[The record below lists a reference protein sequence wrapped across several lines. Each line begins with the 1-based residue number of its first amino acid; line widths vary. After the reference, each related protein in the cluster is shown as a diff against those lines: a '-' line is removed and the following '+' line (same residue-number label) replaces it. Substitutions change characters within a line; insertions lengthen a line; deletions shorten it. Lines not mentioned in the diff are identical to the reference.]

1 MAIIRKGEAHWSGS
15 LTEGSGRVKGASGA
29 VDAPYSVKS
38 RTADGPGTNPEELIA
53 AAHAGCYSMMLSALL
68 SGAGKPPTS
77 IDTVAAVHM
86 ELLNPGIKISKIV
99 LTTKASVP
107 GLTAAEFADVADNA
121 KKNCPVSVA
130 LSAVPIELTATLVE

>member
-1 MAIIRKGEAHWSGS
+1 MAIIRKGEAHWSGA
-15 LTEGSGRVKGASGA
+15 LKEGSGRVKTGSGV
-29 VDAPYSVKS
+29 VDAPYSVNS

-53 AAHAGCYSMMLSALL
+53 VAHAGCYSMMLSALL
-68 SGAGKPPTS
+68 SGAGKPPAS
-77 IDTVAAVHM
+77 IDTVAQVHM

-107 GLTAAEFADVADNA
+107 GLTAQEFAEVADNA

-130 LSAVPIELTATLVE
+130 LSAVPIELSATLV